1 MALNLNEK
9 VFVLP
14 TLQAAGADVSLANG
28 TLSVTGAEPIPVRNI
43 QSAQL
48 VSTTPGLGNVNVIT
62 LTTTIAGSTTYSG
75 VIQQVLRGETS
86 NFPFTYTTAAVAP
99 TAAVFYTALK
109 AILQAGIDSGALLGT
124 VAGGTTEVTFTCDP
138 SAPVA
143 AFALNNLSVATA
155 ATVLVAAGSA
165 CTNAA
170 PRVLSTAAAHGLTIG
185 GIYSISFSGVSGA
198 PGNLNL
204 NGRTLYGIVTSA
216 TDITLFG
223 TTNSGAVVTTSA
235 TMTVSNLATETF
247 YSQAG
252 RMTGYS
258 AAYSYV
264 GLLATY
270 VSEAAVESG
279 IVIPE
284 LILADATNNSV
295 ANVNAFVNAINAALD
310 GSNAA
315 EMVAAL

>member
-14 TLQAAGADVSLANG
+14 TIQAAGADVSLANG
-28 TLSVTGAEPIPVRNI
+28 SLAITGAEPIPVRNI
-43 QSAQL
+43 QTAQL
-48 VSTTPGLGNVNVIT
+48 VSTTPGVGNLNTIT
-62 LTTTIAGSTTYSG
+62 LTTTIAANTTYSG
-75 VIQQVLRGETS
+75 VIQQVIPGYTY
-86 NFPFTYTTAAVAP
+86 NFPFTYTTGAVAP
-99 TAAVFYTALK
+99 SAATFYTALL
-109 AILQAGIDSGALLGT
+109 AIFQAGITSGAILGT
-124 VAGGTTEVTFTCDP
+124 AGGGTTEVTFLCSP
-138 SAPVA
+138 LAPVA
-143 AFALNNLSVATA
+143 AFVLNNLSVSTA

-185 GIYSISFSGVSGA
+185 GIYSISFSGVSSTGA
-198 PGNLNL
+198 ANLNS
-204 NGRTLYGIVTSA
+204 RTLYGIVTSA

-235 TMTVSNLATETF
+235 VMTVSNLATETF

-258 AAYSYV
+258 ASNSYV
-264 GLLATY
+264 GLFASY
-270 VSEAAVESG
+270 ISEAAVESG
-279 IVIPE
+279 VVIPQ

-295 ANVNAFVNAINAALD
+295 ANVNAFVNAVIAALD

>member
-14 TLQAAGADVSLANG
+14 TIQAAGADVSLANG
-28 TLSVTGAEPIPVRNI
+28 SLAITGAEPIPVRNI
-43 QSAQL
+43 QTAQL
-48 VSTTPGLGNVNVIT
+48 VSTTPGVGNLNTIT
-62 LTTTIAGSTTYSG
+62 LTTTIAANTTYSG
-75 VIQQVLRGETS
+75 VIQQVTPGYTY
-86 NFPFTYTTAAVAP
+86 NFPFTYTTGAVAP
-99 TAAVFYTALK
+99 SAATFYTALL
-109 AILQAGIDSGALLGT
+109 AIFQAGITSGAILGT
-124 VAGGTTEVTFTCDP
+124 AGGGTTEVTFLCSP
-138 SAPVA
+138 LAPVA
-143 AFALNNLSVATA
+143 AFVLNNLSVSTA

-185 GIYSISFSGVSGA
+185 GIYSISFSGVSSTGA
-198 PGNLNL
+198 ANLNS
-204 NGRTLYGIVTSA
+204 RTLYGIVTSA

-235 TMTVSNLATETF
+235 VMTVSNLATETF

-258 AAYSYV
+258 ASNSYV
-264 GLLATY
+264 GLFASY
-270 VSEAAVESG
+270 ISEAAVESG
-279 IVIPE
+279 VVIPQ

-295 ANVNAFVNAINAALD
+295 ANVNAFVNAVIAALD

>member
-48 VSTTPGLGNVNVIT
+48 VSTTPGLGNLNTIT
-62 LTTTIAGSTTYSG
+62 LTTTIAGATTYSG
-75 VIQQVLRGETS
+75 VIQQVLRGETL
-86 NFPFTYTTAAVAP
+86 NFPFTYTTPAVAP
-99 TAAVFYTALK
+99 ADAVLYTAIK
-109 AILQAGIDSGALLGT
+109 AILQAGIDGGALLG
-124 VAGGTTEVTFTCDP
+124 VVGGGTTNVTFTCDP
-138 SAPVA
+138 LAPVA
-143 AFALNNLSVATA
+143 AFALSNLSVATA

-170 PRVLSTAAAHGLTIG
+170 PRVLSTAAAHGLVIG
-185 GIYSISFSGVSGA
+185 GIYSISFSGVSSTGA
-198 PGNLNL
+198 ANLNS
-204 NGRTLYGIVTSA
+204 RTLYGIVTSA

-223 TTNSGAVVTTSA
+223 TTNTGAVVTTSA
-235 TMTVSNLATETF
+235 VMTVSNLSTETF

-252 RMTGYS
+252 RITGYS

>member
-28 TLSVTGAEPIPVRNI
+28 SLAITGAEPIPVRNI
-43 QSAQL
+43 QTAQL
-48 VSTTPGLGNVNVIT
+48 VSTTPGVGNVNTIT
-62 LTTTIAGSTTYSG
+62 LTTTIAANTTYSG
-75 VIQQVLRGETS
+75 VVQQVIPGYTY
-86 NFPFTYTTAAVAP
+86 NFPFTYTTGATAP
-99 TAAVFYTALK
+99 SSGDFYL
-109 AILQAGIDSGALLGT
+109 ALLGIFQ
-124 VAGGTTEVTFTCDP
+124 AGTASGAILGTATGGSTNVVFTSSP
-138 SAPVA
+138 LAPVA
-143 AFALNNLSVATA
+143 AFVLNNLSVSTA

-185 GIYSISFSGVSGA
+185 GIYSISFSGVGTS
-198 PGNLNL
+198 PGNANL

-216 TDITLFG
+216 TDITLLG
-223 TTNSGAVVTTSA
+223 TAATGAVVTTSA

-247 YSQAG
+247 FSQAG

-258 AAYSYV
+258 ASNSYV

-279 IVIPE
+279 IVIPQ

-295 ANVNAFVNAINAALD
+295 ANVNAYVNALIAALD